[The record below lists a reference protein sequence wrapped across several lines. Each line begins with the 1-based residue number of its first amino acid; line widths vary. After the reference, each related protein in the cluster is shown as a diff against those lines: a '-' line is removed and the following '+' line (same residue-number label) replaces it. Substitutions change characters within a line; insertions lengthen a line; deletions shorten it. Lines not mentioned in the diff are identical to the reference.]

1 MVKRILAVLCLLAM
15 ALSCFACNAGSPG
28 EGPNAVSTTTAP
40 TYSTKDPV
48 VAGSVRYVNPNPAL
62 QAAWE
67 TIAQNYTRQ
76 TGIKVQII
84 PAENAEGITP
94 TLFTVENEKQL
105 EAYADVCVDL
115 ASAKATH
122 HVQNW
127 SLTLYSGNKM
137 CGLPL
142 EAEGYGLIYNEDVL
156 RQAGVLAADITSFA
170 KLKEVVGN
178 IAANPAL
185 EFEAFACV
193 DLEDPVIGL
202 LSALPG
208 DIRPFWDLYA
218 NNSACGE
225 AISEGDDPI
234 LKVAN
239 SEAAFCLTS
248 TTKGEVLA
256 NMCDGMLNIMPLYIG
271 MDNEDRQGLCVR
283 VENYLCVRKDVPQ
296 VDIDATL
303 DFLDYLTHPQDGKIP
318 MDQLEVFTP
327 YSTASYYASPLEKT
341 LRDHISAAKNL
352 LVFPDITAPAGFAD
366 TLQTYTTEPTDAN
379 WESVS
384 QLLA

>member
-1 MVKRILAVLCLLAM
+1 MFKRTLALLCLLAM
-15 ALSCFACNAGSPG
+15 MLSCWGCSADPG
-28 EGPNAVSTTTAP
+28 DHSDISTSTVP
-40 TYSTKDPV
+40 TYSTKDPTI
-48 VAGSVRYVNPNPAL
+48 AGSVRYVNPNPAL

-67 TIAQNYTRQ
+67 KIAGNYTRE

-94 TLFTVENEKQL
+94 TLFTVENGAQL
-105 EAYADVCVDL
+105 EPLVDVCVDL
-115 ASAKATH
+115 ASSKATH

-170 KLKEVVGN
+170 KLREVISN
-178 IAANPAL
+178 IAANSAL

-193 DLEDPVIGL
+193 DMESPVIGL

-218 NNSACGE
+218 NNSACDD
-225 AISEGDDPI
+225 AISDNDDPI

-239 SEAAFCLTS
+239 SEAAFCLSS
-248 TTKGEVLA
+248 TTDGEVLA

-283 VENYLCVRKDVPQ
+283 VENYLCVRNDVPQ

-318 MDQLEVFTP
+318 VDQLAVFTP
-327 YSTASYYASPLEKT
+327 YSTATYFASPLEKT
-341 LRDHISAAKNL
+341 LREHISTAKSL
-352 LVFPDITAPAGFAD
+352 LVFPDITAPKGLGDA
-366 TLQTYTTEPTDAN
+366 LKTYTADPTDKN
-379 WESVS
+379 WEAVS
-384 QLLA
+384 KLLK